1 MKLREGYPFTRRIIQ
16 RHPDLTVFMR
26 SKLLN
31 WLFEVIKH
39 FLFSFFTLQVTLH
52 FRLQRETLY
61 LAQHY
66 IDSFLAYSNNL
77 RRQEFQLLGLA
88 ALLVAAK
95 VEEIRPPT
103 LIDLSQICDESFSP
117 QEIALFELQLCTIM
131 RWRLTRDTAAT
142 WLNWYGR
149 HLSMFMA
156 PRDIEQLLASAF
168 RVLDLSLHSP
178 VSLNYSPSF
187 LAAAALLLFFSS
199 KHSID
204 TFVLCTG
211 LKPIQLE
218 SELLWLREYGE
229 GPERVAYLDPKMLL
243 SDAEFEALLGE
254 NVQALAFVHRK
265 MKSEEAEYRKREE
278 HFFM

>member
-1 MKLREGYPFTRRIIQ
+1 M
-16 RHPDLTVFMR
+16 
-26 SKLLN
+26 
-31 WLFEVIKH
+31 
-39 FLFSFFTLQVTLH
+39 
-52 FRLQRETLY
+52 
-61 LAQHY
+61 
-66 IDSFLAYSNNL
+66 AYSNNL

-103 LIDLSQICDESFSP
+103 LIELSQICDESFSP
-117 QEIALFELQLCTIM
+117 KEIAQFELRLCTIM

-149 HLSMFMA
+149 HMSMFMA
-156 PRDIEQLLASAF
+156 PREIEQLCSSAF

-178 VSLNYSPSF
+178 ASLNYNPSF

-218 SELLWLREYGE
+218 TELLWLREYGE
-229 GPERVAYLDPKMLL
+229 DGEQVAYLDPKMVL
-243 SDAEFEALLGE
+243 SDAAFEELLSE
-254 NVQALAFVHRK
+254 NVKALAFVHRK
-265 MKSEEAEYRKREE
+265 MKAEEADYRKREE
-278 HFFM
+278 HFFV